1 MLQRGLAIAGIAL
14 GLLYLPVLC
23 LVVGHAC
30 VFYGTVIG
38 F

>member
-1 MLQRGLAIAGIAL
+1 MLQRGLIVAGIAL
-14 GLLYLPVLC
+14 AVLYLPVLC

-30 VFYGTVIG
+30 VFYGAVTG